1 MERVARF
8 AQRLIDDVCRPD
20 AKVEYA
26 RVERSAPAPGRM
38 GRRAYT
44 GTVPDFAASG
54 ITGVRLSD
62 VRPGGPADK
71 AGLKA
76 GDIIV
81 EFAGQKITNLQDYS
95 DALIGAKVGQAAP
108 IVIER
113 EGQRITLTIT
123 PTAQPR

>member
-1 MERVARF
+1 
-8 AQRLIDDVCRPD
+8 
-20 AKVEYA
+20 
-26 RVERSAPAPGRM
+26 M

-76 GDIIV
+76 GDTIV
-81 EFAGQKITNLQDYS
+81 EFAGQKITNLRDYS
-95 DALIGAKVGQAAP
+95 DALLGAKVGQAAL
-108 IVIER
+108 IVVER
-113 EGQRITLTIT
+113 DGRRITLTIT
-123 PTAQPR
+123 PTARPQ